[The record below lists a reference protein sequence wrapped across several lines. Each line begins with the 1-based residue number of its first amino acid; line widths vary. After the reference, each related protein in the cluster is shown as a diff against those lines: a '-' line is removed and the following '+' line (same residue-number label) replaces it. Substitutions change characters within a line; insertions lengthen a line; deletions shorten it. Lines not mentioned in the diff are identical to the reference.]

1 MKQWILI
8 GMTALIMVACQTNNQ
23 QVMISDTTIQNS
35 ITAITAAHPEADT
48 ALVTRGVKQV
58 AALWQESDGN
68 EADFQALVTSS
79 YAGTQAERHTLYN
92 RLSHIIELCSQSAD
106 MLNNTLQ
113 EPTTLVGKGEPTTVD
128 WIISGYSPISHFAED
143 MFANKIAH
151 ICILNFPHYTLNEKN
166 QLGSQWTRE
175 QWAYAR
181 LGDMFHTRVPG
192 SVTAA
197 YAQALSQA
205 ENYIAGYNI
214 MMHCLRNEQGEQ
226 LWQEPMALLS
236 HWNLR
241 DELKSNYAE
250 AKEPTPNPSLRAPQK
265 VSFFGDPATG
275 RELGRERQEM
285 IYQIMLRIIRQEI
298 PECVVNNEEYVWYP
312 ETNRLEARGEK
323 APQKSAD
330 FSGTPQKAK
339 GERLEA
345 KGNKAK
351 GERLEAK
358 GEREPDTRYQQIINI
373 FHALQAVDQYR
384 HDAPSHV
391 ERTFNEDLQIPFEE
405 IEALFTQLISSNE
418 VKQVAAII
426 RERLGRDLRPYDIWY
441 DGFKSRSTISEDH
454 LTAQTQQRYPNAKAF
469 ERDMPRMLM
478 DLGFAPQKAK
488 EVASHIVVEAARG
501 SGHARPCVGR
511 EQPARLRTR
520 ISEKGMDY
528 KGYNIAVHEFGHNVE
543 EVISLYDMDYY
554 TLAGIPNTGFTEASA
569 FLFQERDLEIL
580 NYELGIKNDANEDNS
595 KLLIQNST
603 FDMIWGMYEIMG
615 VSLVDMRMWQWLY
628 ANPNATA
635 ADLREAVLAIA
646 AEVWNAYYAPV
657 LGEKNSPLLGIYS
670 HMVGYALYLPAYPIG
685 NLVQYQLEE
694 HLAKCATPEEWAKEY
709 TRIYQQGCLTPNA
722 WMRGAVGTP
731 MSVEPILKA
740 VREQL

>member
-1 MKQWILI
+1 
-8 GMTALIMVACQTNNQ
+8 MTALIMVACQTNNQ
-23 QVMISDTTIQNS
+23 QVMISETTIHNS
-35 ITAITAAHPEADT
+35 ITAITTAHPEADT
-48 ALVTRGVKQV
+48 TLVARGVKQV

-68 EADFQALVTSS
+68 EADFHALVTSS
-79 YAGTQAERHTLYN
+79 YAGTHTERHTLYN
-92 RLSHIIELCSQSAD
+92 RLSHIIELCNQSAD

-250 AKEPTPNPSLRAPQK
+250 AKEPTPNPSLK
-265 VSFFGDPATG
+265 G
-275 RELGRERQEM
+275 RELSRERQEM
-285 IYQIMLRIIRQEI
+285 IYQVMLRIIRQEI
-298 PECVVNNEEYVWYP
+298 PQCVVNNEEYAWYP
-312 ETNRLEARGEK
+312 ETNRLEAR
-323 APQKSAD
+323 
-330 FSGTPQKAK
+330 
-339 GERLEA
+339 
-345 KGNKAK
+345 

-441 DGFKSRSTISEDH
+441 DGFKSRSTISEDY
-454 LTAQTQQRYPNAKAF
+454 LTAQTQKRYPNAKAF

-478 DLGFAPQKAK
+478 DLGFTPEKATA
-488 EVASHIVVEAARG
+488 VASHIVVEAARG

-569 FLFQERDLEIL
+569 FLFQERDLEL
-580 NYELGIKNDANEDNS
+580 LGERAPHDTSVVGDPAEAKGERLEAKGESI
-595 KLLIQNST
+595 

-646 AEVWNAYYAPV
+646 AEVWNAYYAPI
-657 LGEKNSPLLGIYS
+657 LGEKDSPLLGIYS

-722 WMRGAVGTP
+722 WMRGAVGNP

>member
-1 MKQWILI
+1 
-8 GMTALIMVACQTNNQ
+8 MTALIMVACQTNNQ

-35 ITAITAAHPEADT
+35 ITAITIAHPEADT
-48 ALVTRGVKQV
+48 ALVARGVKQV

-92 RLSHIIELCSQSAD
+92 RLAHIIELCNQSAD

-113 EPTTLVGKGEPTTVD
+113 EPTTLVGKGDPTTVD

-241 DELKSNYAE
+241 DELKSNYAD
-250 AKEPTPNPSLRAPQK
+250 AKEPTPNPSLK
-265 VSFFGDPATG
+265 G
-275 RELGRERQEM
+275 RELSRERQEM
-285 IYQIMLRIIRQEI
+285 IYQVMLRIIRQEI

-312 ETNRLEARGEK
+312 ETNRLEA
-323 APQKSAD
+323 
-330 FSGTPQKAK
+330 K

-345 KGNKAK
+345 
-351 GERLEAK
+351 R

-454 LTAQTQQRYPNAKAF
+454 LTAQTQQHYPNAKAF

-511 EQPARLRTR
+511 EQSARLRTR
-520 ISEKGMDY
+520 ISGKGMDY

-569 FLFQERDLEIL
+569 FLFQERDLEL
-580 NYELGIKNDANEDNS
+580 LGERLEAKGNKAKDERLEAKGNKAKGERLEAKGESI
-595 KLLIQNST
+595 

-646 AEVWNAYYAPV
+646 AEVWNAYYAPI
-657 LGEKNSPLLGIYS
+657 LGEKDSPLLGIYS

-722 WMRGAVGTP
+722 WMRGAVGNP

-740 VREQL
+740 IREQL